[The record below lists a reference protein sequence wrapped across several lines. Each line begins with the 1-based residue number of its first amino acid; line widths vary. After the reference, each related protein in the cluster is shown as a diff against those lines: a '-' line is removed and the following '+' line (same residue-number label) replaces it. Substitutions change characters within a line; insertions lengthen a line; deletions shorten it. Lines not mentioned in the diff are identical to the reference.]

1 MKKIL
6 PFVVL
11 FCCFNGSL
19 FAAEEENLDFKPFH
33 PTDALLIGGNGP
45 FNQGAEYQ
53 EPVPEVKPFHPTDA
67 LLIGG
72 NGQFNQGAEY
82 QEAK

>member
-6 PFVVL
+6 AFVFLLSFLNVP
-11 FCCFNGSL
+11 L
-19 FAAEEENLDFKPFH
+19 FAEEDLGFKPFH

-45 FNQGAEYQ
+45 FNQGGEYQ